1 MDRLALDGGSPVRRK
16 SFPAWPRGGHE
27 EKRWLERVVAGNR
40 WFAGLQGDDP
50 EALGTLF
57 GERFARLHGARY
69 GLPVS
74 NGSVAIEV
82 GLLALGVQ
90 PGDEVIVPAYTFIST
105 ATSVLRV
112 GAIPVFADMDRE
124 SYCLDPEDA
133 ARRIT
138 PRTRAI
144 IPVHLGGHMADMPSL
159 CRIAEQH
166 GLAILEDCAQAID
179 AHLHGRKAGTWGAL
193 GSFSFQSNKT
203 LTCGEGGLLL
213 TSDPELAERV
223 IALRAFG
230 RFRNTQGVRSS
241 DLTCERL
248 STNHRLS
255 EFQAAVLLGQ
265 LERFPQEDER
275 RQANAARLTE
285 ALSAIPGLKHVRGRD
300 HDMKHGYYY
309 YLLRYEPE
317 RFGRLS
323 PERMCEIL
331 NAEGI
336 PVVPGDRKPIYRHPV
351 FEPQNLAGALCA
363 EVLERYSE
371 VVDLGRPRCPATE
384 EACGCTL
391 ILRHQVLLG
400 ETEDMQDIAKAF
412 WKLHRHL
419 NGSP

>member
-1 MDRLALDGGSPVRRK
+1 MDRLALDGGTPLRQRD
-16 SFPAWPRGGHE
+16 FPAWPRGGNE
-27 EKRWLERVVAGNR
+27 ERRWLERVLAGSR

-69 GLPVS
+69 GLPLA

-82 GLLALGVQ
+82 GLLALGIQ
-90 PGDEVIVPAYTFIST
+90 PGEEVIVPAYTFIST

-112 GAIPVFADMDRE
+112 GAIPVFADMDPE
-124 SYCLDPEDA
+124 SYCMNPEDA
-133 ARRIT
+133 AQRIT

-179 AHLHGRKAGTWGAL
+179 AHLNGRKAGTWGAL

-203 LTCGEGGLLL
+203 LTSGEGGLLL
-213 TSDPELAERV
+213 TSDPALAERM

-230 RFRNTQGVRSS
+230 RFRTAQGVRSS

-265 LERFPQEDER
+265 LERFPLEDEQ

-285 ALSAIPGLKHVRGRD
+285 ALSPIPGLKHVRAQTPN
-300 HDMKHGYYY
+300 MKHGYYY

-317 RFGRLS
+317 RFGGLP
-323 PERMCEIL
+323 PERVCEIL

-336 PVVPGDRKPIYRHPV
+336 PVVPGDRKPLYCHPV
-351 FEPQNLAGALCA
+351 FEPRNLAGALCP
-363 EVLERYSE
+363 EVLEQYSE
-371 VVDLGRPRCPATE
+371 AVNLRQHRCPATE
-384 EACGCTL
+384 AACDCTL
-391 ILRHQVLLG
+391 ILRHQVLLA
-400 ETEDMQDIAKAF
+400 EAEDMQDIAEAF
-412 WKLHRHL
+412 WKLYRHV